1 MWLTL
6 FLAEGLRLG
15 APSAKSP
22 APAPSANEEPTA
34 AGASLVN
41 ASVST
46 AVTVDTAVAVDAAS
60 GLMSAADLQ
69 AGKADQ
75 EAGIRLGA
83 AFYINLD
90 EFPGRRVEME
100 RAYSSLGLRYQR
112 FPGVRPT
119 LHDCLHPNGKYH
131 DLYEKFHPSRK
142 SDLHDPQLQGKIRGE
157 IGCIA
162 SHVTLLRHILATGRA
177 GEVYMIAE
185 DDYVPSLSFVQRLPE
200 ALRLLPSNWDAL
212 RLDCWQQKGETIH
225 RMPQLDP
232 GLFWTAPPTCGPQ
245 DGAPGGRPECHF
257 CGGTHAVL
265 VPFERAHRLLELWT
279 GQYGSLF
286 ALDCMMAR
294 PDFNFYCL
302 QWNLYRQ
309 VKHLQARS
317 AIPKTRENVTQ
328 WHLTLHQHGKEV
340 AGVSGELEEE

>member
-1 MWLTL
+1 
-6 FLAEGLRLG
+6 
-15 APSAKSP
+15 
-22 APAPSANEEPTA
+22 
-34 AGASLVN
+34 
-41 ASVST
+41 
-46 AVTVDTAVAVDAAS
+46 
-60 GLMSAADLQ
+60 
-69 AGKADQ
+69 
-75 EAGIRLGA
+75 
-83 AFYINLD
+83 
-90 EFPGRRVEME
+90 ME

-112 FPGVRPT
+112 FPAVRPT
-119 LHDCLHPNGKYH
+119 LHDCLHPEGKYH
-131 DLYEKFHPSRK
+131 SLYDKFHSSRRV
-142 SDLHDPQLQGKIRGE
+142 DLHDPQLQGKIRGE

-162 SHVTLLRHILATGRA
+162 SHVTLLRHILATGRR

-232 GLFWTAPPTCGPQ
+232 GLFWTAPPTCGAQ
-245 DGAPGGRPECHF
+245 DGAPGGRQECHF

-279 GQYGSLF
+279 GQHGPLF

-309 VKHLQARS
+309 VKALQART
-317 AIPKTRENVTQ
+317 AIPKTREDVTQ

-340 AGVSGELEEE
+340 AGASFPADENESE